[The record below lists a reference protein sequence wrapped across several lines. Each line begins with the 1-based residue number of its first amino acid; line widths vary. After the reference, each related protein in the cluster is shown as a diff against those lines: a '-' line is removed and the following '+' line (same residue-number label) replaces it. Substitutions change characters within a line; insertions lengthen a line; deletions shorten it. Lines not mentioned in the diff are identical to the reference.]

1 MMRAPFKRPRRLGLA
16 LVLLTAGAALAGELP
31 GTLDWEDRVSMGTLV
46 SGVVSEV
53 PVRAG
58 QRVHAG
64 DLLVGLDSR
73 GFRARLAAARAEA
86 ARAQSQLEEAQREDE
101 RAEELYARTVL
112 SEHERTRATISLREA
127 EAVVVRARAE
137 VMNARLDLERSRLQA
152 PFAGRVLAVHAVP
165 GQAVVTHLQSES
177 LVELAGDA
185 QMLVRAEADLE
196 TARAIAAGTAS
207 VQVAGRRIAAGR
219 VEVGFEPVGRQ
230 QGAPRYVVSVLFSRP
245 ADLELRAGQLAR
257 LVW

>member
-1 MMRAPFKRPRRLGLA
+1 MIRAPFKRPGRLGVA

-31 GTLDWEDRVSMGTLV
+31 GTLAWEGRVSMGTLV

-58 QRVHAG
+58 QRVDQG
-64 DLLVGLDSR
+64 ELLVGLDGR
-73 GFRARLAAARAEA
+73 GFRAQVAAARAEA
-86 ARAQSQLEEAQREDE
+86 ARAQSLLEEAQREDQ
-101 RAEELYARTVL
+101 RAEELYERTVL

-127 EAVVVRARAE
+127 EAVAVRARAD
-137 VMNARLDLERSRLQA
+137 VVNARLDLERSRLQA

-165 GQAVVTHLQSES
+165 GQAVVSNLQSES
-177 LVELAGDA
+177 LVELAADA
-185 QMLVRAEADLE
+185 QMLLRAEADLA
-196 TARAIAAGTAS
+196 TARAIAAGTVS
-207 VQVAGRRIAAGR
+207 VQVAGRSIAAGR

-230 QGAPRYVVSVLFSRP
+230 QGAPRYAVSVLFSRP
-245 ADLELRAGQLAR
+245 ADLELRAGQPAR